1 MFKVW
6 RMTPV
11 MGDGHPLISTERETT
26 GERAESRY
34 LRNKIRQLLQ
44 SV

>member
-1 MFKVW
+1 M
-6 RMTPV
+6 MPV
-11 MGDGHPLISTERETT
+11 KEDSHPLVSTERETT
-26 GERAESRY
+26 GERTESEC